1 MGLTISSSP
10 NLDVPGLLSQL
21 DRYPYGCLEQLTSRA
36 LPLLSA
42 NLLAERFAA
51 PLDKDL
57 PGRVQE
63 AIDRILQKQRGDGS
77 FSLWWDSG
85 SVKPWLSAYALDFLS
100 RAQEKG
106 YAVPEY
112 FYRKGMLWLT
122 DQVKNANNPQ
132 VQDLAPL
139 AYAHWVLARTG
150 QGRHED
156 ARYLFDT
163 WFQKIPSPLAKAQLA
178 GALALL
184 GDRSRATKGLKAAM
198 EQANGDPA
206 SSWRNYGSRLR
217 DLAGI
222 IHVIADSGV
231 TEVDP
236 APAWQELT
244 RLFAQ
249 EKYLSTQEQAW
260 LIMASLTLEPSSPL
274 DLDIAEKAPAKPK
287 KKEKEK
293 PSLLARIKAVLSFDS
308 TEQPPIEAAAPPQE
322 DEETRPEPSTFFA
335 LQREGK
341 ALLNSPVTITNKG
354 DKAVWLVTTLQGSPI
369 ETPAPVENGFTVF
382 RDWYTTD
389 GEPMPV
395 DAIQQGELMVVTLQ
409 GEVKTGSDFQALLVD
424 LLPAGF
430 EIERPI
436 TERDT
441 AFSWLKEQLTT
452 NEYVDA
458 RDDRFIAAFD
468 TKSLPRVEGNKKM
481 SRFQSAYLVRA
492 VTPGIYT
499 LPPVEV
505 EAMYRPEYRARGGVG
520 MVIVSG
526 VE

>member
-1 MGLTISSSP
+1 
-10 NLDVPGLLSQL
+10 
-21 DRYPYGCLEQLTSRA
+21 SRA
-36 LPLLSA
+36 MPLLSV
-42 NLLAERFAA
+42 NLLAERFAT
-51 PLDKDL
+51 PLDQEL

-63 AIDRILQKQRGDGS
+63 AIDRILQKQLGEGS
-77 FSLWWDSG
+77 FSLWSDSG
-85 SVKPWLSAYALDFLS
+85 RTAPWLSAYALDFLS

-106 YAVPEY
+106 YVVPEY
-112 FYRKGMLWLT
+112 FYRKGMQWLT

-132 VQDLAPL
+132 VQDLATL

-163 WFQKIPSPLAKAQLA
+163 WFKKIPSSLAQAQLA

-184 GDRSRATKGLKAAM
+184 GDQSRAIKGLKAAL
-198 EQANGDPA
+198 ERANADPA
-206 SSWRNYGSRLR
+206 SWRNYGSRLR

-222 IHVIADSGV
+222 IHIIAESGIKK
-231 TEVDP
+231 VDP

-274 DLDIAEKAPAKPK
+274 DLDIAEQAPAGA
-287 KKEKEK
+287 KKEEKEQPEKKK
-293 PSLLARIKAVLSFDS
+293 PSLLTRIKAALNFGSSKPPETEAPVNPLDKEK
-308 TEQPPIEAAAPPQE
+308 EQPTPKTPS
-322 DEETRPEPSTFFA
+322 STFFA
-335 LQREGK
+335 LQRDGNS
-341 ALLNSPVTITNKG
+341 LLTSPVTITNNG
-354 DKAVWLVTTLQGSPI
+354 DKAVWLVTTVQGSPI
-369 ETPAPVENGFTVF
+369 AAPEPMEKGFTVF
-382 RDWYTTD
+382 REWYNTA

-395 DAIQQGELMVVTLQ
+395 DAVQQGELLVVTLQ

-441 AFSWLKEQLTT
+441 AFSWLKGLTD
-452 NEYVDA
+452 NRYVDA
-458 RDDRFIAAFD
+458 RDDRFVAAFD
-468 TKSLPRVEGNKKM
+468 TKFLPKVEGNKKM
-481 SRFQSAYLVRA
+481 SRFLTAYLIRA

-505 EAMYRPEYRARGGVG
+505 EAMYRPEYRARSGVG
-520 MVIVSG
+520 TMIVSG
-526 VE
+526 AE

>member
-1 MGLTISSSP
+1 M
-10 NLDVPGLLSQL
+10 
-21 DRYPYGCLEQLTSRA
+21 
-36 LPLLSA
+36 LSA
-42 NLLAERFAA
+42 NILAERFAA
-51 PLDKDL
+51 PVDKEL

-63 AIDRILQKQRGDGS
+63 AIDRILQKQLGEGS
-77 FSLWWDSG
+77 FSLWSDSG
-85 SVKPWLSAYALDFLS
+85 DVAPWLSAYALDFLS

-106 YAVPEY
+106 YVVPEY
-112 FYRKGMLWLT
+112 FYRKGMQWLI
-122 DQVKNANNPQ
+122 DQVKNADNPQ

-163 WFQKIPSPLAKAQLA
+163 WFAKIPSPLAQAQLA

-184 GDRSRATKGLKAAM
+184 GDRSRAIKGLKAAM
-198 EQANGDPA
+198 ERANGDPA

-217 DLAGI
+217 NLAGI
-222 IHVIADSGV
+222 IHIIAESGIK
-231 TEVDP
+231 EVDP

-260 LIMASLTLEPSSPL
+260 LVMASLTLEPSSPL
-274 DLDIAEKAPAKPK
+274 ELDIAEQAPAQA
-287 KKEKEK
+287 KKEEKEQPEKKK
-293 PSLLARIKAVLSFDS
+293 PSLLTRIKAALSFGSSEPLEAEAPASPQDEEK
-308 TEQPPIEAAAPPQE
+308 EQPKPKTPK
-322 DEETRPEPSTFFA
+322 STFFA
-335 LQREGK
+335 LQRDGNS
-341 ALLNSPVTITNKG
+341 LLSNRVTITNKG
-354 DKAVWLVTTLQGSPI
+354 DKAVWLVTTVQGSPVK
-369 ETPAPVENGFTVF
+369 APEPMENGFTIF
-382 RDWYTTD
+382 REWYNTA

-441 AFSWLKEQLTT
+441 AFSWLKDQLTD
-452 NEYVDA
+452 NLYVDA
-458 RDDRFIAAFD
+458 RDDRFVAAFD
-468 TKSLPRVEGNKKM
+468 TKFLPKVNGNKKM

-505 EAMYRPEYRARGGVG
+505 EAMYRPEYRARSGVG
-520 MVIVSG
+520 TVIVSG
-526 VE
+526 AE